1 MRSTVSFNN
10 NDCFI
15 IYILFVSLVRWFA
28 GCLVVWLVGWLVGG
42 WVGWCLLYYVF
53 VWLVGWLIEVGGLVG
68 CWFVFF
74 FLSSFICLFVCLFCL
89 AGWSC

>member
-1 MRSTVSFNN
+1 MIVLL
-10 NDCFI
+10 FI
-15 IYILFVSLVRWFA
+15 FCLFLWFVGLLVAWLFS
-28 GCLVVWLVGWLVGG
+28 WLVGWLVGG
-42 WVGWCLLYYVF
+42 WVGWLVFALFLLCVC
-53 VWLVGWLIEVGGLVG
+53 LVGWLIEVGGLVG

>member
-28 GCLVVWLVGWLVGG
+28 GCLVVWLVGWLVG
-42 WVGWCLLYYVF
+42 
-53 VWLVGWLIEVGGLVG
+53 VWVGGLVG
-68 CWFVFF
+68 VC
-74 FLSSFICLFVCLFCL
+74 FIFIMCLF
-89 AGWSC
+89 GWLVD